1 MLTFFSAKE
10 NEQARAL
17 RVTYDSMTSP
27 LPSSCRSKIQRS
39 LSVVSLMCAPVVAA
53 TTVAACGSSELDP
66 IESVSPAE
74 TSGDGGAG
82 TTTGAGNLDSGTL
95 GTDATRDAT
104 TPVTDSDAGHVT
116 DGGGSGGASTCKRGI
131 ASTTTPPA
139 ALAPSGS
146 NPGVT
151 WWYDWSNEPAD
162 AGSAF
167 EFVPMIWGSAGLSG
181 PLPAG
186 AKYLLGFNEPN
197 FKAQSNL
204 TPTQAAADWPQVE
217 ALAKAAGVPI
227 VSPAVN
233 YCGSPSDS
241 SGCSDPALTDP
252 YTWLTDFMAA
262 CPGCEV
268 DAIAIHWYNCDL
280 PSLQAYIEGNTST
293 GGGLAGFVQF
303 GKPIWVT
310 ELACSASSSV
320 ADQETYMKAAVPY
333 LEGSPYVQRYSWFSA
348 GPIPNA
354 LLVDSNDAPT
364 DLGKLYAS
372 LPQTSCD

>member
-10 NEQARAL
+10 NEQARPL
-17 RVTYDSMTSP
+17 RVTYDSMTPP
-27 LPSSCRSKIQRS
+27 LPFSCRSKLKRS
-39 LSVVSLMCAPVVAA
+39 LSVVPLMCAPVVAA
-53 TTVAACGSSELDP
+53 MTVAACGSSDLDP

-74 TSGDGGAG
+74 TTGDGG
-82 TTTGAGNLDSGTL
+82 TTTGTGNLDSGAS
-95 GTDATRDAT
+95 GSDATGDAT
-104 TPVTDSDAGHVT
+104 TSPVTGSDAGHGT
-116 DGGGSGGASTCKRGI
+116 DGGGNSGASTCKRGI
-131 ASTTTPPA
+131 ASNSTPPV

-162 AGSAF
+162 AGAPF

-181 PLPAG
+181 PVPSG

-197 FKAQSNL
+197 FTAQSNL
-204 TPTQAAADWPQVE
+204 TPTQAAADWPKVE

-241 SGCSDPALTDP
+241 SGCSDPAVTDP
-252 YTWLTDFMAA
+252 YTWLTDFMDA

-310 ELACSASSSV
+310 ELACSGSSSE
-320 ADQETYMKAAVPY
+320 ADNETYMKAAVPY

-354 LLVDSNDAPT
+354 LLVDSSNAVT
-364 DLGKLYAS
+364 ALGKLYAS